1 MLKDEPVGVFAA
13 LAAFLN
19 ALLAVVAWWRE
30 MSPEAIT
37 LCAALIAAFV
47 VLAGAVVRAKVT
59 PMAKLRRVAP
69 VVANDIERG
78 AGR

>member
-37 LCAALIAAFV
+37 LCAALIAAFI
-47 VLAGAVVRAKVT
+47 VLAGAVVRARVI
-59 PMAKLRRVAP
+59 PMAKLRRIDPAIV
-69 VVANDIERG
+69 NRIET
-78 AGR
+78 